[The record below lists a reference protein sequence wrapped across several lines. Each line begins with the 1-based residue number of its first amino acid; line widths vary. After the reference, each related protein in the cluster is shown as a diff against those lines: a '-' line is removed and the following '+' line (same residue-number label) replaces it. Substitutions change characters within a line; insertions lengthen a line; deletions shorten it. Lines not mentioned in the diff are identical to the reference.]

1 MHHRATSRRKK
12 RARNE
17 NLVEEIM
24 MENFSNLVNEVDIQ
38 VQEAQRVPNKMNP
51 KRPTARHIIIKRL
64 KKTRGVKSNKRKAIN
79 YLQESSPTTV
89 S

>member
-1 MHHRATSRRKK
+1 MSMPEEESKK
-12 RARNE
+12 LKTYLKKIMTE
-17 NLVEEIM
+17 KFPNLVKKI
-24 MENFSNLVNEVDIQ
+24 DIQ
-38 VQEAQRVPNKMNP
+38 VQEEQRIPNKMNP

-64 KKTRGVKSNKRKAIN
+64 KKMRGVKSSKRKAIN

>member
-1 MHHRATSRRKK
+1 
-12 RARNE
+12 
-17 NLVEEIM
+17 

-64 KKTRGVKSNKRKAIN
+64 KKMRGVKSNKRKAIN